1 MSIGVNLLLD
11 LVEKATKTL
20 KDSFD
25 IEIIEKHHN
34 QKADAPSGTAMM
46 LAEKVREVKTD
57 AKFLYGREGLS
68 KRNPEDVTSHAVRG
82 GTIVGEHDVI
92 FAGTDEIVTL
102 SHTAL
107 SRKIF
112 ATGTLKAAEFI
123 KTKKSG
129 FYTMKNALE

>member
-1 MSIGVNLLLD
+1 
-11 LVEKATKTL
+11 
-20 KDSFD
+20 
-25 IEIIEKHHN
+25 
-34 QKADAPSGTAMM
+34 MM

-68 KRNPEDVTSHAVRG
+68 KRNPEDVTIHAVRG

-123 KTKKSG
+123 KAKKSG